1 MPRHLEDWAEWLL
14 MSCFGFLE
22 EQEKRRTVMSLHEL
36 ACSTNSVL
44 KKKNHSTGSIGNLT
58 MSLKGIDILFM
69 TIFLFLVDSVW
80 GTV

>member
-44 KKKNHSTGSIGNLT
+44 KKKKSQHWLYREFDNE
-58 MSLKGIDILFM
+58 LKGH
-69 TIFLFLVDSVW
+69 
-80 GTV
+80 